1 MSQRPA
7 AGATLRGLRFALAL
21 AFALQTRAQDSVK
34 PCPPPSPTLASRG
47 GEGTFTVTFQNDI
60 DEEISL
66 FWIDSHGKEM
76 GGETLVETVME
87 GAKRKIKIRV
97 GACGALAAI
106 QALPPASPRAAE
118 FEALLHDL
126 GRPCSGPSRDWSCI
140 NRIPKVTAGPGYAKM
155 SFTQPMH
162 DALTEWYAARRHDSM
177 KPHGVIPGGYTNND
191 HVLIDKV
198 NLDHFPE
205 THGAVLREMREILQW
220 WTGLRLKHTSTFGV
234 RVYRRS
240 SLIDHADRMD
250 THLAGGREDAAERRA
265 GPLEVEARDVPGV
278 APAGGAASARTAT
291 ASPARG
297 LPVTPPPGAG
307 GGGPPAAGG
316 GGGGASARTSAGAAR
331 RATRRR
337 AFELR
342 VEAGARSRSAADRA
356 AVLGGERRA
365 AVRKAS
371 ASQRRTATARRAA
384 AAKAARRRRA
394 RSASGRRPRDPQH
407 DVAEA
412 RGVVEEA
419 PPARVAV
426 DARDGRGEL
435 VERAR
440 LEGPAAARRL
450 EQHRG
455 REGPPELVE
464 RLARGV
470 ARRLARVHEA
480 LRRADGGAA
489 EHRRRAEL
497 TRSRTLRTPPA
508 TASEQPGA
516 SPPAPPG
523 PPD

>member
-34 PCPPPSPTLASRG
+34 PCPVASTTLASRG

-66 FWIDSHGKEM
+66 FWIDSHGKEVPQGTILPLAETTRESYGGHAFRVRQM
-76 GGETLVETVME
+76 GGARETLVETVME

-126 GRPCSGPSRDWSCI
+126 GRPCSGPSRDWSCVRYLHADDLRTRDPEAYGIQPNETHARRWYTTVDHTYVDQI

-234 RVYRRS
+234 RVYRRGS
-240 SLIDHADRMD
+240 SLIDHVDRMD
-250 THLAGGREDAAERRA
+250 THLA
-265 GPLEVEARDVPGV
+265 
-278 APAGGAASARTAT
+278 SA
-291 ASPARG
+291 
-297 LPVTPPPGAG
+297 VIQIDQ
-307 GGGPPAAGG
+307 
-316 GGGGASARTSAGAAR
+316 
-331 RATRRR
+331 
-337 AFELR
+337 R
-342 VEAGARSRSAADRA
+342 VD
-356 AVLGGERRA
+356 
-365 AVRKAS
+365 
-371 ASQRRTATARRAA
+371 
-384 AAKAARRRRA
+384 
-394 RSASGRRPRDPQH
+394 
-407 DVAEA
+407 
-412 RGVVEEA
+412 
-419 PPARVAV
+419 
-426 DARDGRGEL
+426 
-435 VERAR
+435 
-440 LEGPAAARRL
+440 
-450 EQHRG
+450 
-455 REGPPELVE
+455 
-464 RLARGV
+464 
-470 ARRLARVHEA
+470 
-480 LRRADGGAA
+480 ADGGWPLELLLPNRTVAEVYTQPGEIILYEGAWLRHGRPMRFKGDEFANVFSHFAPPDWHGAHRSPSESRGMYYGVPPDRLTTLADDGYRKSTDFAPLQTAAA
-489 EHRRRAEL
+489 ETSHDEL
-497 TRSRTLRTPPA
+497 
-508 TASEQPGA
+508 
-516 SPPAPPG
+516 
-523 PPD
+523 